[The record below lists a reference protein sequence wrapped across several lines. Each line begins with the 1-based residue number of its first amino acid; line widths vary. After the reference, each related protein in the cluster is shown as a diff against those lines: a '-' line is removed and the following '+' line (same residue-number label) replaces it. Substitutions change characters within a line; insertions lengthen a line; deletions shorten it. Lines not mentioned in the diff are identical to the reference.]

1 MRADQTVQRNP
12 CLAFYLHPLMEDSE
26 RIPFAPPRID
36 QMVIDEVVD
45 TLRSGWITTGP
56 KTKAFEKAITAYCGS
71 QRTLCLSA
79 WTTAA
84 ELFLRWWGI
93 GEGDEVIIPSYTY
106 CATANVVLHCGAKP
120 VMVDVGP
127 DYLMDMDSVER
138 AITERTKIIMPVD
151 VAGRPCDYEKLY
163 ELVMRTDI
171 TERFKAKNERQSML
185 GRILVMADAAH
196 SFGASRDSKMVG
208 KLADVTVFSFHAVKN
223 LSTAEGG
230 ALTFRLPNAFHME
243 SIYRELNTL
252 SLHGQ
257 SKDALAKSQKGG
269 WKYDVIA
276 PGYKCNMTDIHA
288 SLGLVEISR
297 YPENLAK
304 RRSIYERYSEAFQA
318 NGYVQVPPG
327 SSELISPSWHLYL
340 LRLKDVSEEQR
351 DAVMANIDSAGVS
364 VNVHFQPLPL
374 LSAYKELGFRIEDH
388 PNAYELYSRT
398 ISLPIFYDMTDT
410 QVERV
415 IRTVKDAIAQELG

>member
-1 MRADQTVQRNP
+1 
-12 CLAFYLHPLMEDSE
+12 MEDSE

-36 QMVIDEVVD
+36 QKVIDEVVD

-56 KTKAFEKAITAYCGS
+56 KTKAFEKAISDYCGS

-93 GEGDEVIIPSYTY
+93 GSGDEVIIPSYTY
-106 CATANVVLHCGAKP
+106 CATANIVLHCGARP
-120 VMVDVGP
+120 VMVDVGL
-127 DYLMDMDSVER
+127 DYLMDMESIEK

-151 VAGRPCDYEKLY
+151 VGGRPCDYEKLF
-163 ELVMRTDI
+163 EVVMRSDVTDKF
-171 TERFKAKNERQSML
+171 RASNERQALL
-185 GRILVMADAAH
+185 GRILIMADAAH

-208 KLADVTVFSFHAVKN
+208 TLADVTVFSFHAVKN

-230 ALTFRLPNAFHME
+230 AITFRLPNAFHME

-269 WKYDVIA
+269 WKYDVVV
-276 PGYKCNMTDIHA
+276 PGFKCNMTDIHA
-288 SLGLVEISR
+288 SLGLVEIGR

-304 RRSIYERYSEAFQA
+304 RRSIYERYSEAFQTDERLETPLS
-318 NGYVQVPPG
+318 VEE
-327 SSELISPSWHLYL
+327 SLSPSWHLYL
-340 LRLKDVSEEQR
+340 LKIRDAEENQR
-351 DAVMANIDSAGVS
+351 DAVMARIDAAGVS

-374 LSAYKELGFRIEDH
+374 LSAYKELGYRIDDH
-388 PNAYELYSRT
+388 PRAYDLYSRT
-398 ISLPIFYDMTDT
+398 ISLPIFFDMTDS
-410 QVERV
+410 QVDRV
-415 IRTVKDAIAQELG
+415 IQVVQEAVAIELG